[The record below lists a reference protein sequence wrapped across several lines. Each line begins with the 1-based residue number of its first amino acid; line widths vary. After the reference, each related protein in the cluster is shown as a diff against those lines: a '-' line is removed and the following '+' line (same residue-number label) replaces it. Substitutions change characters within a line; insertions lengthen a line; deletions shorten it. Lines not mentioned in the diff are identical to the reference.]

1 MSNDKKLKV
10 VFQPGCFDM
19 FEGTQSELDELIAE
33 ITKMAEDGTLEE
45 NTHPLD
51 IDSLDA
57 DELIALSDALDLS
70 ISDTNTPTKRVL
82 N

>member
-10 VFQPGCFDM
+10 VFQPGCFDT
-19 FEGTQSELDELIAE
+19 FDGTQVELDELIAE

-45 NTHPLD
+45 NARPLD
-51 IDSLDA
+51 IDRLDA
-57 DELIALSDALDLS
+57 DELIALGDALDLI